1 MSLKAKSDLSQRKR
15 NLTFATDKSL
25 CYWYCDKLSGGR
37 GREGRHSNEQNEGY
51 TRIWAGWNLKR
62 PRRGLGGGGD
72 LTVLHS
78 QIVLIR
84 QLRTGL
90 TVWFFICAFVIWAKT
105 EMASGKWQ
113 VADCNSLRE
122 VVRGGGGRLTA
133 AECEED
139 RTSGNSSRTCPLLW
153 QDKEKA
159 AWPERT
165 FINFTQST

>member
-1 MSLKAKSDLSQRKR
+1 MSLKARSDLSQRKR

-25 CYWYCDKLSGGR
+25 CYWYCDKLSGEGGEKVDIVTGKAKDTPVYEQDETWSDCTGR
-37 GREGRHSNEQNEGY
+37 GRSTDCANPAASN
-51 TRIWAGWNLKR
+51 
-62 PRRGLGGGGD
+62 
-72 LTVLHS
+72 
-78 QIVLIR
+78 
-84 QLRTGL
+84 GL

-122 VVRGGGGRLTA
+122 VGGRLTA
-133 AECEED
+133 AECED
-139 RTSGNSSRTCPLLW
+139 RTSGNSRTCPLLW